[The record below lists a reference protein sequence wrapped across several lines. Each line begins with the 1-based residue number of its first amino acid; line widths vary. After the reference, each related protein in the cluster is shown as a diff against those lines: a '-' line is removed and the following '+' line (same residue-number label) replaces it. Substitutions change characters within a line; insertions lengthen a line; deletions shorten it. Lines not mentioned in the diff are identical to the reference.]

1 MESGP
6 FLETKL
12 SNSTPVTVNNNV
24 NTLNVPVSS
33 ICSDVTVGL
42 LTSYEQNLFT
52 SDIFTNTCSIENCVN
67 NVSCS
72 AFSNDTDNYCSE
84 SDSTKAESEF
94 TLSDDESTFP
104 TESENRDNDINLQ
117 FKGFKEGLSLYY
129 TNADN
134 LLFKLDELK
143 VRIQLVSP
151 DILIITE
158 IYPKTEKS
166 SDITDEEILID
177 NYTLY

>member
-1 MESGP
+1 M
-6 FLETKL
+6 
-12 SNSTPVTVNNNV
+12 NN
-24 NTLNVPVSS
+24 
-33 ICSDVTVGL
+33 D
-42 LTSYEQNLFT
+42 
-52 SDIFTNTCSIENCVN
+52 
-67 NVSCS
+67 SCS
-72 AFSNDTDNYCSE
+72 AFSNDTDSYCSE

-94 TLSDDESTFP
+94 TLSDDESTFS

-134 LLFKLDELK
+134 LLFKLDKLK

-166 SDITDEEILID
+166 SDIKDEEILID
-177 NYTLY
+177 NYTLYRSNVMENSRGVAIYVKETLSSTINVELTDHLFSESVWVNYLRFE